1 LVGELLSGLGAGA
14 RRSTWAGH
22 DRRRQPESAGGD
34 GNALS
39 VATVIGVTGVPIAAG
54 CPRPLEWCGLD
65 PAR

>member
-1 LVGELLSGLGAGA
+1 VGGPRPAPAA
-14 RRSTWAGH
+14 RV
-22 DRRRQPESAGGD
+22 AGGD
-34 GNALS
+34 SNALS